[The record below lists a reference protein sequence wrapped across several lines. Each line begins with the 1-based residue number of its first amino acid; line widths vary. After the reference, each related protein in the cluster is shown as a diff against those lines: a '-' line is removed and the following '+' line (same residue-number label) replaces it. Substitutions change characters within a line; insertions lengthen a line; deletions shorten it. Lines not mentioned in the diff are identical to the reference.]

1 MLTNDYGRSRS
12 VSPKAKSQF
21 TNQNT
26 EQNKIENNKGSD
38 KKYRL
43 PSDELITEEV
53 KLKMELVQ
61 SLTEPCDRATYS
73 KRKKAV
79 ADKLGVSILIR

>member
-12 VSPKAKSQF
+12 ASPKAKSHF

-26 EQNKIENNKGSD
+26 EQNDIKNNKSSD

-43 PSDELITEEV
+43 PSDEQITEEV

-61 SLTEPCDRATYS
+61 SLT
-73 KRKKAV
+73 
-79 ADKLGVSILIR
+79 